1 MYVCVS
7 LAGRNTYI
15 LDRLLHRRQY
25 ADAGVQSPPQRGV
38 RDWRAIFGISNE
50 FMKVDKDACFGV
62 IPWSYGWVV
71 VNLENIAVNLVQ
83 VRSDDYWIQYFKRQL
98 YLFLGAIAIAVIW
111 FRCDAMHNAVE
122 LCKGQAA
129 ASRDAVDGGWVD
141 HNGESQEK

>member
-50 FMKVDKDACFGV
+50 FMKVDKDTCFGV

-83 VRSDDYWIQYFKRQL
+83 VRSDDY
-98 YLFLGAIAIAVIW
+98 
-111 FRCDAMHNAVE
+111 
-122 LCKGQAA
+122 
-129 ASRDAVDGGWVD
+129 
-141 HNGESQEK
+141 